1 MKKIHTIGKAALSL
15 LLCCAMLSC
24 AAFAAGPVKVY
35 HLGDVTVTFGGEAPV
50 IDPQANETVLLGGN
64 FTFNSALE
72 FAPIHTNPKNGS
84 DLSLRIDNFGNTNI
98 RVSYTIKVK
107 GEPELHL
114 SEQISPLAC
123 VYGNATSQ
131 SGGLEC
137 SVSIKVEP
145 VNAGETGC
153 AYVSVVQK

>member
-1 MKKIHTIGKAALSL
+1 MKKLRTISKAALSL

-35 HLGDVTVTFGGEAPV
+35 HVGDVTITFGGEAPAV
-50 IDPQANETVLLGGN
+50 EPQANETVLLGGD

-72 FAPIHTNPKNGS
+72 FAPIYTNPKNGS
-84 DLSLRIDNFGNTNI
+84 DLSLRVDNFGNTNI

-107 GEPELHL
+107 GEPEVKLTQ
-114 SEQISPLAC
+114 EISPFAY
-123 VYGNATSQ
+123 VYGNATSKA
-131 SGGLEC
+131 GGLDC

-145 VNAGETGC
+145 VNAGETGY